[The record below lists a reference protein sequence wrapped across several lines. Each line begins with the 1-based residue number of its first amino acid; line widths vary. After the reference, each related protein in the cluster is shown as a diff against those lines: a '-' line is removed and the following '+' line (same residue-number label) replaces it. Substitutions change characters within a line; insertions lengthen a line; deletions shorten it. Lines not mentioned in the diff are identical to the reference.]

1 MNGMEG
7 EVLGVGCWV
16 LGVWVIA
23 LIVTL
28 ILCLYLTLTLHTIP
42 AQLRWYL
49 CKIYSLAG

>member
-7 EVLGVGCWV
+7 EV

>member
-7 EVLGVGCWV
+7 EVLGVGCV
-16 LGVWVIA
+16 GNCINCDSHFMFVPD
-23 LIVTL
+23 THS
-28 ILCLYLTLTLHTIP
+28 HTIP